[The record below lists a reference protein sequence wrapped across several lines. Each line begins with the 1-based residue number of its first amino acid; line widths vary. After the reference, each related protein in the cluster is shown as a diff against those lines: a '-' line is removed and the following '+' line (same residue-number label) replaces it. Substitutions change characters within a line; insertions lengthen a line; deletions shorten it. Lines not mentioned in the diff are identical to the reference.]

1 MRSPM
6 LALIKK
12 DVKGYFDQPA
22 AYILIVPFVAIL
34 SYVFFSQAL
43 LTAEASL
50 RPLFTVDFEIQNPS
64 LPWLLALFVPAATMR
79 LLAEENRDGTLES
92 LLTHPIRGWT
102 VLFSKFLSGFIFVT
116 FAIVATIGIP
126 IAVQSA
132 GNLDIGA
139 AAGQYVGS
147 LFLAAAFVAIGL
159 FTSSFT
165 RNQIVAFIVGL
176 SVTMILMIMGLD
188 IVAVTLPQ
196 RLASLL
202 QALSPVTHFA
212 SIARGVIYLRDVL
225 YFVALVSTFLSATF
239 LVIRGRTLSHQS
251 PQYRNLQLGTL
262 GLIVFSVL
270 IGWSGNSIGGRVDLT
285 EDKLFTMSPATADI
299 LSGLDDILTVEL
311 FESREPPVQVALT
324 ARDVGD
330 FLEDFT
336 ASSDGR
342 VKLVKRFPED
352 DEDEARKAQLAG
364 VPPVQFNVQSQGEL
378 QIKTGY
384 LGLAMTY
391 IDQRE
396 VVPFITGFDGFE
408 YRLASLANKMLLE
421 QKKTIGFLTG
431 HGESGPS
438 AGYQSIGRLL
448 SDSYDV
454 TELDGA
460 EEPVV
465 DFSAIDVLIIGGPTR
480 SIPDETVA
488 ALREYLNN
496 GGKAMLLVDSVV
508 IDQQRFA
515 AMPNR
520 NSFAYFAEEFGVSVE
535 NDLIFDLQSN
545 ETLQFGTQMGSV
557 FLPYPFWIRAPV
569 IDTKVAGNVESAVL
583 PWASSIGILEA
594 GRDSIDVVPIL
605 ETTEFAALDLNY
617 ANVQPNSPVF
627 DEVTRDNLF
636 QSLVAVAVSEKGVA
650 EGDEAFRLIVVGDSE
665 WLSDPILARSEPN
678 AALAL
683 NLIDWLAQ
691 EDKLA
696 AVRSKVVSSRDLLF
710 TSTTHENTSRWV
722 NIAGVP
728 LLVVVLGLLRSVRR
742 RRFGLTLYGQRISGS
757 ARLLRREVGPTR
769 YQQTH
774 IYPVQFDVEYP
785 EGPRNRLTILFRLIL
800 AIPIFLI
807 WVPVSAAAVCLSFV
821 TALMILFRK
830 KYPRRLFNF
839 NLDLRRFLAR
849 LKSYGGLL
857 RDEYPL
863 ADEDQT
869 VSLEAT
875 YPDVEAQLNRFMP
888 LVKWLMAIPHYI
900 ILDALMICVMV
911 VTVIAW
917 FAIMIIG
924 RYPRALFQFTVGTMR
939 WSERVNAYALMLVTD
954 KYPPFTLEE

>member
-22 AYILIVPFVAIL
+22 AYILIVPFVAVL

-102 VLFSKFLSGFIFVT
+102 VLISKFLSGFIFVT

-311 FESREPPVQVALT
+311 FESKEPPVQVALT

-408 YRLASLANKMLLE
+408 YRLASLAE
-421 QKKTIGFLTG
+421 QDAARTEEDHRVPHRSRRERPLRGLPIL
-431 HGESGPS
+431 
-438 AGYQSIGRLL
+438 GRLL

-545 ETLQFGTQMGSV
+545 ETLQF
-557 FLPYPFWIRAPV
+557 AP
-569 IDTKVAGNVESAVL
+569 K
-583 PWASSIGILEA
+583 WEA
-594 GRDSIDVVPIL
+594 CSCP
-605 ETTEFAALDLNY
+605 
-617 ANVQPNSPVF
+617 
-627 DEVTRDNLF
+627 
-636 QSLVAVAVSEKGVA
+636 
-650 EGDEAFRLIVVGDSE
+650 
-665 WLSDPILARSEPN
+665 
-678 AALAL
+678 
-683 NLIDWLAQ
+683 
-691 EDKLA
+691 
-696 AVRSKVVSSRDLLF
+696 
-710 TSTTHENTSRWV
+710 TH
-722 NIAGVP
+722 
-728 LLVVVLGLLRSVRR
+728 
-742 RRFGLTLYGQRISGS
+742 SGS
-757 ARLLRREVGPTR
+757 
-769 YQQTH
+769 
-774 IYPVQFDVEYP
+774 
-785 EGPRNRLTILFRLIL
+785 
-800 AIPIFLI
+800 
-807 WVPVSAAAVCLSFV
+807 
-821 TALMILFRK
+821 
-830 KYPRRLFNF
+830 
-839 NLDLRRFLAR
+839 
-849 LKSYGGLL
+849 
-857 RDEYPL
+857 
-863 ADEDQT
+863 
-869 VSLEAT
+869 
-875 YPDVEAQLNRFMP
+875 
-888 LVKWLMAIPHYI
+888 
-900 ILDALMICVMV
+900 
-911 VTVIAW
+911 
-917 FAIMIIG
+917 G
-924 RYPRALFQFTVGTMR
+924 RQ
-939 WSERVNAYALMLVTD
+939 
-954 KYPPFTLEE
+954 